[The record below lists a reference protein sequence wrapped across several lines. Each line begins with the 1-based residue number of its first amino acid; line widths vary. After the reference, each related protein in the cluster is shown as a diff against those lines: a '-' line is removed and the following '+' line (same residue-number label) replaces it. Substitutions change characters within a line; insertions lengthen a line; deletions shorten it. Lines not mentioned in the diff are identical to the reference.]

1 MKKIH
6 YILYWLISLTWGCLL
21 TYPGLIV
28 ALFLIITKHKVYKL
42 GPNIYFKVG
51 VGWGGLEFGP
61 VFLVSKDSP
70 DCTILHEAGHG
81 IQNIMWGILMP
92 FVISIPSAIRYWYRE
107 IIYRTNRTKY
117 NKLPPYDSIWFEGQ
131 ATKLGIN
138 YYYTELKNTND

>member
-1 MKKIH
+1 MKKIY

-51 VGWGGLEFGP
+51 EGWGGLEFGP

-70 DCTILHEAGHG
+70 DYTILHEAGHG
-81 IQNIMWGILMP
+81 IHR
-92 FVISIPSAIRYWYRE
+92 F
-107 IIYRTNRTKY
+107 
-117 NKLPPYDSIWFEGQ
+117 
-131 ATKLGIN
+131 
-138 YYYTELKNTND
+138 